1 MPIATFLLED
11 LHTLIDANPD
21 QLVSQAFAYGLEA
34 TIQGDSLEVEVTAE
48 RPDLL
53 SSEGFSRALK
63 VYQGGQ
69 RLLPP
74 SLESSRLVVQ
84 VDPSVFPL
92 RPHIAALVVENLY
105 FTPASL
111 SALIQFQEKVT
122 QTFGRQRQ
130 KSAIGL
136 YNLSRI
142 QGNLTYRAVEWDSLE
157 FVALGDD
164 RPRTPRDILR
174 HHPKGIQYASTIAPG
189 TLVPLLQDESNQVL
203 AMPPIVNAAIVGEI
217 TVETTALLIDVTG
230 TSPKTVQELVNIL
243 AHNFIDRG
251 ATVKTVE
258 IQDQETGIGL
268 HTPDLTPRSI
278 SFSAKFLNEM
288 LGTYIP
294 KPDLGRYLERM
305 NLHAIGTNVVEVPS
319 YRTDMGSEVDLAGDL
334 MVAIGLENLQADYSD
349 FKFYTGQGDRLK
361 VFAHQVGDWA
371 QRMGLLE
378 VKSYVLTDPER
389 LASFVTDPATLLTAQ
404 NARSR
409 SHSAARP
416 TLQPGLLE
424 ILSRHIQ
431 APKPLNIYEIGDVI
445 FGDSQNDRVEQAIYW
460 GFACL
465 DAHASFSL
473 AKSYIQTLLRALD
486 IPFQLADCGYPQYI
500 PYRAAIV
507 LAGERV
513 LGHFGEI
520 HPHILE
526 QFCFPEPVCAGELNC
541 SHLLPIL

>member
-21 QLVSQAFAYGLEA
+21 QLVSQTFAYGLEA

-84 VDPSVFPL
+84 VDPSVIPL
-92 RPHIAALVVENLY
+92 RPHIAALVVENLC

-136 YNLSRI
+136 YNLPRI

-164 RPRTPRDILR
+164 RPRTPRDILS
-174 HHPKGIQYASTIAPG
+174 HHPKGIQYATTIAPG
-189 TLVPLLQDESNQVL
+189 SLVPILQDEANQVL

-217 TVETTALLIDVTG
+217 TIETTALLIDVTG
-230 TSPKTVQELVNIL
+230 TSPKTVQELANIL
-243 AHNFIDRG
+243 AHNFIDRR

-258 IQDQETGIGL
+258 IHDQETGIGL

-409 SHSAARP
+409 SHSTARP
-416 TLQPGLLE
+416 TLQAGLLE

-445 FGDSQNDRVEQAIYW
+445 LGSQNDRVEQAMYW

-473 AKSYIQTLLRALD
+473 AKSYIQTLLRALH
-486 IPFQLADCGYPQYI
+486 IPFQLADCSCPQYI

-507 LAGERV
+507 LAGDQV

-520 HPHILE
+520 HPQILE
-526 QFCFPEPVCAGELNC
+526 QFYFPEPVCTGELNC
-541 SHLLPIL
+541 NHLLPIL

>member
-21 QLVSQAFAYGLEA
+21 QLVSQTFAYGLEA

-53 SSEGFSRALK
+53 SSVGFSRALK

-84 VDPSVFPL
+84 VDPSVIPL
-92 RPHIAALVVENLY
+92 RPHIAALVVENLC

-136 YNLSRI
+136 YNLPRI

-164 RPRTPRDILR
+164 RPRTPRDILS
-174 HHPKGIQYASTIAPG
+174 HHPKGIQYATTIAPG
-189 TLVPLLQDESNQVL
+189 SLVPILQDEANQVL

-217 TVETTALLIDVTG
+217 TIETTALLIDVTG
-230 TSPKTVQELVNIL
+230 TSPKTVQELANIL
-243 AHNFIDRG
+243 AHNFIDRR

-258 IQDQETGIGL
+258 IHDQETGIGL

-305 NLHAIGTNVVEVPS
+305 NLHAVGTNVVEVPS

-409 SHSAARP
+409 SHSTARP
-416 TLQPGLLE
+416 TLQAGLLE

-445 FGDSQNDRVEQAIYW
+445 LGSQNDRVEQAMYW

-473 AKSYIQTLLRALD
+473 AKSYIQTLLRALH
-486 IPFQLADCGYPQYI
+486 IPFQLADCSCPQYI

-507 LAGERV
+507 LAGDQV

-520 HPHILE
+520 HPQILE
-526 QFCFPEPVCAGELNC
+526 QFYFPEPVCTGELNC
-541 SHLLPIL
+541 NHLLPIL